1 MKMLPRSQIRLPANQ
16 DKTVKGK
23 GKKPG
28 LKQDKAEPVKEQIQ
42 SDRKDELVHDP
53 VPDMQEE
60 MFK

>member
-1 MKMLPRSQIRLPANQ
+1 MLEITDPFAGKQ

-28 LKQDKAEPVKEQIQ
+28 PKQDKEEPVKEQIQ

-53 VPDMQEE
+53 IPGYAGGDV
-60 MFK
+60 